1 MEQQVRIANYLD
13 EKKELSLMQQICST
27 LLSFA
32 KKMEKQDGR
41 KTPALSLRQ
50 FLILL
55 TIQHTPP
62 GEASMVGIARK
73 LGTTKQNIN
82 QMIPVLEKKGFL
94 ARSSSERTRKG
105 VTLQVTDSG
114 MNALKEYAET
124 GTALMAAIFNSFSV
138 EEMETL
144 LHLLQKLHR
153 YDGEDYAG
161 FENDILHLFERE
173 YADMVSVILERY
185 KDGKTPSPAETE
197 EVSG

>member
-1 MEQQVRIANYLD
+1 MEQQVRIADYAD

-32 KKMEKQDGR
+32 KKLEKQDGR
-41 KTPALSLRQ
+41 KNRGLSLRQ

-55 TIQHTPP
+55 TVRHTPP
-62 GEASMVGIARK
+62 GEASMVRIARR

-82 QMIPVLEKKGFL
+82 QMIPVLVKNGYL
-94 ARSSSERTRKG
+94 TRSPYGKNRKG
-105 VTLQVTDSG
+105 TFLQVTDSG
-114 MNALKEYAET
+114 MNAVKEYAET
-124 GTALMAAIFNSFSV
+124 GTAHMVAIFNSFST

-153 YDGEDYAG
+153 YDGEDYDG
-161 FENDILHLFERE
+161 FENDILRLFERE
-173 YADMVSVILERY
+173 YADTLYAILESY
-185 KDGKTPSPAETE
+185 NVGKTLLPAEAE